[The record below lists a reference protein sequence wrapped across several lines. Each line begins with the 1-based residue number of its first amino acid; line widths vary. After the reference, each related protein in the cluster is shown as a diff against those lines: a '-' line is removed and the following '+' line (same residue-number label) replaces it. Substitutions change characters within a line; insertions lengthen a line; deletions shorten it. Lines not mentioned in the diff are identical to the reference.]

1 MAETGMGGGKR
12 NGSASIPREVP
23 SNFSAVVAPMT
34 VGRQSCLRD
43 SNSDTEAASVGR
55 PLSRLLCDCKLSV
68 LLSSLFA
75 SSRVCDIRN
84 YYNYNHLTASFPG
97 QPG

>member
-34 VGRQSCLRD
+34 VGRQSWLRD
-43 SNSDTEAASVGR
+43 SNSDTAAASVGR
-55 PLSRLLCDCKLSV
+55 PLSR
-68 LLSSLFA
+68 
-75 SSRVCDIRN
+75 
-84 YYNYNHLTASFPG
+84 
-97 QPG
+97 